1 MRLSVSALPTRARP
15 LRGRSRSRR
24 TRSRAL
30 ITAVGTVTALACL
43 TTLPARATPATP
55 ALTPAARTSAAPVAD
70 PASLVNPFIGTSN
83 AADDFPGAD
92 VPFGMVQWSP
102 DTPSRPDGGGYEYK
116 DSSIT
121 GFSLTHIAGPGCGAA
136 GDVPVLPTV
145 GAVDT
150 GAADAFTHSSESAT
164 AGSYKVG
171 LANGVTTELTT
182 TTRSGMAR
190 FTFPASTRSNLVFKL
205 TGSQGT
211 ASATTFTKVSA
222 TEVSGQVTSGH
233 FCGAGNTYTVYFDMV
248 FDRPFTGQGTAA
260 APAAKTPTTTPRASK
275 NAAEPPNSP
284 RLHGAAP
291 KSSTPKTRTPETRTP
306 KKAAAPQAAASSG
319 YVTFDTTANPVV
331 QAKVGVSYVSQAGAV
346 ANRTAENAGWDFA
359 ATRDAAKSAWN
370 TLLGRARVSGGT
382 ADQQTQFYT
391 ALYHSLLHPNVIS
404 DTDGRYP
411 GFDGA
416 VHTVDAGHKAVY
428 ANYSGWDVY
437 RTQSQLEALIAPQA
451 ASDTAQSMLDDYAQT
466 GRFPKW
472 SENNGESYVM
482 VGDPGAAMI
491 ADFYAFGARD
501 FDTATALKDMIAEAS
516 KANNNRPG
524 LPYLNAPGYMPHDGS
539 YGCCN
544 FYGPVATTLEYD
556 TADFAL
562 SAFAGALGDGATQRT
577 YAHRAQDWRN
587 VLNPASGFVQP
598 RNADGGWTG
607 GFDPTSGTDM
617 VEADSWIYTGMVP
630 FDVAG
635 LAAAKGGNTAM
646 NHYLDTV
653 LRSYTGDK
661 GYAWVGNEPSI
672 ELPWEY
678 DYTGQPYK
686 TQATVRHI
694 QDQIWANTPGGLA
707 DGNDDLGAMSAWYV
721 WSALGMY
728 PMTPGTPDL
737 ALGSPLFPQ
746 AALTLPSGK
755 TLTVVGDGAA
765 DNAPYVQSATFNGS
779 PWNNAYA
786 PAAAL
791 TAGGTLGY
799 TLGTTANTSWA
810 TGADQAPPSY
820 GGDLG
825 TPVRPRVGPVT
836 SGVSAALCVDAA
848 DSGTADGTHAQIWS
862 CNGSYAQ
869 DWVIAADGTIRTLGK
884 CLDAADSGTANG
896 THVQLW
902 TCNGSGAQQWTPGA
916 GGSLVNPHSTLCLDD
931 PAGST
936 TNGAQ
941 LQLYTCNGSAAQT
954 WKLPA
959 APPARTGVVTS
970 GVSSSLC
977 LDDQSSAT
985 ANGNPV
991 QLWGCD
997 GTPAQSWTLAA
1008 DGTSRVLGA
1017 CLDAA
1022 NSGTADGTPVQL
1034 YACNGTGAQQWQAT
1048 ASGQLI
1054 NTHSGL
1060 CLDDPNSST
1069 VEGTR
1074 VQLYT
1079 CNGSSAQKWQLPS

>member
-1 MRLSVSALPTRARP
+1 MRQSVMRTSQGS
-15 LRGRSRSRR
+15 LRGPRR
-24 TRSRAL
+24 PRGRAL
-30 ITAVGTVTALACL
+30 SAVIGIGTALACL
-43 TTLPARATPATP
+43 AALPAQAAPATP
-55 ALTPAARTSAAPVAD
+55 TGAARAQAAPVTD

-145 GAVDT
+145 GAVDA
-150 GAADAFTHSSESAT
+150 GAVASFSHGAESAT

-171 LANGVTTELTT
+171 LGNGVTTELTA

-190 FTFPASTRSNLVFKL
+190 FTFPASSRSNLVFKL
-205 TGSQGT
+205 AGSQST
-211 ASATTFTKVSA
+211 ATATRFTKVSD

-248 FDRPFTGQGTAA
+248 FDRPFAGQGTAV
-260 APAAKTPTTTPRASK
+260 APAAKAPTATPRASR
-275 NAAEPPNSP
+275 NTAEPFESP
-284 RLHGAAP
+284 RLHGT
-291 KSSTPKTRTPETRTP
+291 TPKTRTPATP
-306 KKAAAPQAAASSG
+306 AAPQAAPSSG
-319 YVTFDTTANPVV
+319 YVTFDTTSRPVV

-359 ATRDAAKSAWN
+359 ATRDAAKGAWN
-370 TLLGRARVSGGT
+370 TLLGKARVSGGT
-382 ADQQTQFYT
+382 TDQQTQFYT

-404 DTDGRYP
+404 DTDGHYP

-416 VHTVDAGHKAVY
+416 PHTVDPGHKAVY

-482 VGDPGAAMI
+482 VGDPAAAMI
-491 ADFYAFGARD
+491 ADYYAFGARD

-516 KANNNRPG
+516 KPNNNRPG
-524 LPYLNAPGYMPHDGS
+524 LNYLDAPGYMPHDGS

-562 SAFAGALGDGATQRT
+562 AAFAGALGDTDTQHT
-577 YAHRAQDWRN
+577 YAHRAQDWRD

-598 RNADGGWTG
+598 RNADGTWTG

-635 LAAAKGGNTAM
+635 LAAAKGGDTAM
-646 NHYLDTV
+646 NDYLDTV

-678 DYTGQPYK
+678 DYIGRPYK
-686 TQATVRHI
+686 TQAAVRHI

-728 PMTPGTPDL
+728 PMTPGTSDL

-746 AALTLPSGK
+746 IALALPSGR
-755 TLTVVGDGAA
+755 TLTVNGDGAA
-765 DNAPYVQSATFNGS
+765 DNAPYVQSATFDGS

-786 PAAAL
+786 PASAL
-791 TAGGTLGY
+791 TTGGTLAY
-799 TLGTTANTSWA
+799 TLGTTADTSWA
-810 TGADQAPPSY
+810 AAAGQAPPSY

-836 SGVSAALCVDAA
+836 SGVSSSLCVDAA
-848 DSGTADGTHAQIWS
+848 GSGTADGTHAQIWT

-884 CLDAADSGTANG
+884 CLDAADSGTVNGTHVQLWTCNGSAAQQWTPGDDGSLVNPHSGLCLDDPAGTSATGTQLQLYTCNKSAAQTWKLPAAPPARTGAVTAGVSSTLCLDDRSSATTNGNPVQLWGCDATPAQSWTSAADGTFRVLGACLDAANSGTTDG

-902 TCNGSGAQQWTPGA
+902 TCNGSGAQQW
-916 GGSLVNPHSTLCLDD
+916 
-931 PAGST
+931 
-936 TNGAQ
+936 
-941 LQLYTCNGSAAQT
+941 
-954 WKLPA
+954 
-959 APPARTGVVTS
+959 R
-970 GVSSSLC
+970 
-977 LDDQSSAT
+977 
-985 ANGNPV
+985 
-991 QLWGCD
+991 
-997 GTPAQSWTLAA
+997 
-1008 DGTSRVLGA
+1008 
-1017 CLDAA
+1017 
-1022 NSGTADGTPVQL
+1022 
-1034 YACNGTGAQQWQAT
+1034 AT

-1069 VEGTR
+1069 VEGTQ

-1079 CNGSSAQKWQLPS
+1079 CNGSAAQKWRLSS